1 MNSRAK
7 SPDDLAWGRCWWQ
20 RSVHNYKGAQRAGM
34 SGQPAN
40 KLVSLQP
47 GVSFQHFPIV
57 LWAALLKSCGQQ
69 LDLTGV
75 VSNLFAKCTQFINS
89 ANLIP
94 RTKAKYF
101 LERTLKINYM
111 VQEEQF
117 KHNQK

>member
-1 MNSRAK
+1 MISHGGDAG
-7 SPDDLAWGRCWWQ
+7 GRGQCIIIKEL
-20 RSVHNYKGAQRAGM
+20 REAGM

-94 RTKAKYF
+94 KTKYF